1 MPSVHGYPDV
11 TFKAGTTCATTT
23 AFYKAVYLSSDNT
36 VDICNTVTTLAKFI
50 GITQEYAVAAGSAI
64 SVRVAGPSKVSVCGS
79 CTVAAGALVG
89 VAVGTTTAN
98 GSVLTAAGKVANT
111 AAGSDFFIGTCLFA
125 GGNTGSTSDIIE
137 VMLNPGFTTG
147 VTTTVSK

>member
-1 MPSVHGYPDV
+1 MPSVHSYPDV

-23 AFYKAVYLSSDNT
+23 AIYKAVYLSSDNT

-50 GITQEYAVAAGSAI
+50 GITQEYAIAAGAAI
-64 SVRVAGPSKVSVCGS
+64 PVRVAGCSKAVVCGS

-89 VAVGTTTAN
+89 IAVGTTTAN

-111 AAGSDFFIGTCLFA
+111 AAGSDLFIGKCIIA
-125 GGNTGSTSDIIE
+125 GGATGSTSDIIE
-137 VMLNPGFTTG
+137 VLLNSGFTNG
-147 VTTTVSK
+147 LTTTVSS